1 MKKRQIAK
9 GFINVLVRKHI
20 ELYFTKTFFFFN
32 AYTLLEILGQ
42 KKNLHFEYTF
52 K

>member
-9 GFINVLVRKHI
+9 GFINVLFRKHI
-20 ELYFTKTFFFFN
+20 ELYFTKTFFFLY

-42 KKNLHFEYTF
+42 KNNFHFEYTL